1 MSIIL
6 FIIIG
11 KALEMNGWYYF
22 GLGLYAAAKIAIWM
36 SKICSLMNSL
46 EENQEDA

>member
-22 GLGLYAAAKIAIWM
+22 GLGLYAAAKIIIWA
-36 SKICSLMNSL
+36 SRVISLTNNL
-46 EENQEDA
+46 EENQENA